1 MKRIVL
7 LLVGVMLFGS
17 VAHAQYDERERLAN
31 DPRSAG
37 AGAYHAK
44 RSLMSLGSNNPN
56 AWTVPAQQRDG
67 SWTQRYVSSND
78 NITIRTPQRRVSRTA
93 QQTVARKAQRD
104 ADHAAWLEKRQAQI
118 DAAKEAQRE
127 RDRIRRAKEAAENA
141 ADRQMGYARHM
152 AATAGYYRSQQQRDQ
167 AMAIEAQRID
177 ERYTARRF
185 ATPPPAN
192 TPKVN
197 TMSDDELAD
206 LLDPQPIGRIIFVE
220 TPKKIEGSLSEGG
233 SSRLDVTGNYTLDD
247 AVLTKWQWASEE
259 QNILSFSHKRRE
271 SLPQEPILLLSSDEL
286 EIDSVSLFVLP
297 NYGLVM
303 PVGDSLMV
311 LKDRSLNCVA
321 WQDGREYY
329 QVVPCGD
336 RLIGQAGAGI
346 YDLAQR
352 TAEPLVAFDTED
364 FMLFAKDNQSV
375 LALVWYGDISSVIE
389 INVATKSYEE
399 LIRIDQAIWKVESN
413 GEKTFILIGD
423 DIYLLSDEGEP
434 HLFYRSETPINDLV
448 FSPWG
453 LLLATDTEV
462 VRIISPTQTETFYPY
477 GAYRVWVDGKEV
489 YLLDSECNLLYM
501 EDGAAYLEQ

>member
-1 MKRIVL
+1 MKKLIL
-7 LLVGVMLFGS
+7 IILGVCLFHG

-37 AGAYHAK
+37 AGAYQAK
-44 RSLMSLGSNNPN
+44 RSLLSLGSNNPSS
-56 AWTVPAQQRDG
+56 WTAPAQQRDG
-67 SWTQRYVSSND
+67 SWTQRYVSWND

-93 QQTVARKAQRD
+93 QQKVDRKVQRD
-104 ADHAAWLEKRQAQI
+104 AEHSAWLAQRQAQI

-127 RDRIRRAKEAAENA
+127 RDRIRREREAAENA
-141 ADRQMGYARHM
+141 ADRQMGYTRHM

-167 AMAIEAQRID
+167 AMAIEAQRMD
-177 ERYTARRF
+177 ERYTARRI
-185 ATPPPAN
+185 ATPPPTN

-233 SSRLDVTGNYTLDD
+233 SSRLDMTGNYTLDD

-259 QNILSFSHKRRE
+259 KNILSFSHKRRE

-321 WQDGREYY
+321 WQEGREYY

-336 RLIGQAGAGI
+336 RLIGQSETGI
-346 YDLAQR
+346 YNLAQR
-352 TAEPLVAFDTED
+352 TSEPLVAFDTND
-364 FMLFAKDNQSV
+364 YMLFAKNSQSV

-389 INVATKSYEE
+389 LNVAKKSYEE
-399 LIRIDQAIWKVESN
+399 LVRIDQTIWKVESN
-413 GEKTFILIGD
+413 GEKTFVLIGD
-423 DIYLLSDEGEP
+423 EIYLLSEEGEP

>member
-7 LLVGVMLFGS
+7 LLVGLVLFGG

-44 RSLMSLGSNNPN
+44 RSLLSLGSNDRSS
-56 AWTVPAQQRDG
+56 WTVPAQQRDG

-78 NITIRTPQRRVSRTA
+78 NITIRVPQRRVSRTA
-93 QQTVARKAQRD
+93 QQKVNRKAQRD
-104 ADHAAWLEKRQAQI
+104 AEHSAWLEQRNAQLE
-118 DAAKEAQRE
+118 AAQEAQRE

-152 AATAGYYRSQQQRDQ
+152 AATAGYYRSQQMRDQ
-167 AMAIEAQRID
+167 AMAIEARRLD
-177 ERYTARRF
+177 ERYTARRV

-197 TMSDDELAD
+197 TMSDDELAG
-206 LLDPQPIGRIIFVE
+206 LLDPQPVGRIIFVE
-220 TPKKIEGSLSEGG
+220 PSKKIEGSFSEGG
-233 SSRLDVTGNYTLDD
+233 TSRLDVTDNYLLDED
-247 AVLTKWQWASEE
+247 VLTKWQWASEE
-259 QNILSFSHKRRE
+259 KNILSFSHKRRE
-271 SLPQEPILLLSSDEL
+271 SLPQEPILLLANDEL

-336 RLIGQAGAGI
+336 RLIGQSETGI

-352 TAEPLVAFDTED
+352 TSEPLVAFDTSD
-364 FMLFAKDNQSV
+364 YMLFAKDNQSV
-375 LALVWYGDISSVIE
+375 LALVWYDDISSVIE
-389 INVATKSYEE
+389 LNVATKSYEE

-413 GEKTFILIGD
+413 GEKTFILIGE

-434 HLFYRSETPINDLV
+434 HLFYRSETTINDLV

-501 EDGAAYLEQ
+501 EDGAAYLQQ